1 MHRELPNPS
10 LLREHGAID
19 ARAGKPPLTRNPY
32 YCQGYELAGGVL
44 PPPFKP
50 KPDTRRANHLNP
62 TPAALDEDEALIRRV
77 LLQGE
82 FNAFMARTPLTYLH
96 RIIAAARK
104 EGFEAGYDLALREN

>member
-44 PPPFKP
+44 PPTFKS
-50 KPDTRRANHLNP
+50 KPVTHHANHLNP
-62 TPAALDEDEALIRRV
+62 SSAALAEDEALIRRV

-82 FNAFMARTPLTYLH
+82 FHTFMDRTPLTYLH

-104 EGFEAGYDLALREN
+104 EGFEAGYDLALKEN